1 MVEVKLCIIKL
12 DGTSEYRRIGI
23 PVSTASA
30 DVLSV
35 LREKIS
41 QLFPELTSPTS
52 GIHLEFQYE
61 DDIRGLVLATTS
73 DGINEAAR
81 DQASRQQLL
90 RVFVKFIKDEHA
102 TAPMKLLP
110 PKHVGVICD
119 GCNRSPIIGIRYK
132 CLECFDYDLCESCAD
147 RQLIHAHHVM
157 AKIRTPHQ
165 IDIVRKLCSSAR
177 SNSNNKQQTTT
188 VLPQLI
194 CNHPTDIVKQK
205 YYNSNETQTIA
216 VEENEKEKDESIAD
230 DMEIIPTDVIHDDF
244 VQLDLNECNEYQQK
258 VVEQ

>member
-12 DGTSEYRRIGI
+12 DGTSEYRRIAI
-23 PVSTASA
+23 PILTRST
-30 DVLSV
+30 DVLTI
-35 LREKIS
+35 LREKLS
-41 QLFPELTSPTS
+41 QLFPELISSTS
-52 GIHLEFQYE
+52 GTHLEFQYE

-81 DQASRQQLL
+81 DQAARQQLL
-90 RVFVKFIKDEHA
+90 RVFVKFIKDDGI
-102 TAPMKLLP
+102 PMKLLP

-165 IDIVRKLCSSAR
+165 IDVVRKLCSSAR
-177 SNSNNKQQTTT
+177 SNSNNKQRTT
-188 VLPQLI
+188 VLPELI
-194 CNHPTDIVKQK
+194 LNQPTDIEKQK
-205 YYNSNETQTIA
+205 YYNSNGTQTTLL
-216 VEENEKEKDESIAD
+216 EENEKDEIID
-230 DMEIIPTDVIHDDF
+230 DDIEIIPSNVLQDDF
-244 VQLDLNECNEYQQK
+244 VQLDLNECNEQPVIKQ
-258 VVEQ
+258 

>member
-23 PVSTASA
+23 PVLTAST
-30 DVLSV
+30 DILSI
-35 LREKIS
+35 LREKLT
-41 QLFPELTSPTS
+41 QFFPDLMSPKN
-52 GIHLEFQYE
+52 GVHLEFQYE
-61 DDIRGLVLATTS
+61 DDIRGLVMAVST

-90 RVFVKFIKDEHA
+90 RVFVKFTKEDV
-102 TAPMKLLP
+102 APIQLLP

-147 RQLIHAHHVM
+147 RQLIHTHHVM

-165 IDIVRKLCSSAR
+165 VDVVRNLCSSAR
-177 SNSNNKQQTTT
+177 TNTNNKEQSNI
-188 VLPQLI
+188 LPELI
-194 CNHPTDIVKQK
+194 LNQPTDIEKQK
-205 YYNSNETQTIA
+205 YYNTSETQTLF
-216 VEENEKEKDESIAD
+216 VEEKEENIVDD
-230 DMEIIPTDVIHDDF
+230 DMEIIPNNIIQDDF
-244 VQLDLNECNEYQQK
+244 VQLDLNECNEQQPPK
-258 VVEQ
+258 VNEQ